1 MHFFVVLNYAFCRRV
16 FHNCCYYIFR
26 VDNAD
31 EEFGPDPPPMPETPK
46 KGKKRKAGKE
56 PVEKKEKKQK
66 KEKKKKKGK
75 VDEALVNGNVQLVR
89 EIQEVNNFHVV
100 KESKKKMFEVL
111 LRGRMQPESTC

>member
-1 MHFFVVLNYAFCRRV
+1 MLLNYPFYRRV
-16 FHNCCYYIFR
+16 FHNYFYYLLR

-31 EEFGPDPPPMPETPK
+31 EEFGPDPPPVPETPK

-75 VDEALVNGNVQLVR
+75 VDEALVNSNVQLIPFLGR
-89 EIQEVNNFHVV
+89 PRLSDT
-100 KESKKKMFEVL
+100 ESKYFLIREGK
-111 LRGRMQPESTC
+111 

>member
-1 MHFFVVLNYAFCRRV
+1 MVEYFTI
-16 FHNCCYYIFR
+16 CYYIFL

-75 VDEALVNGNVQLVR
+75 VDEALVNDNVQLVR
-89 EIQEVNNFHVV
+89 EIQEVNNFYVV
-100 KESKKKMFEVL
+100 KESKRKKFCCEAGCNLKGHVDKFSL
-111 LRGRMQPESTC
+111 LSFLL

>member
-1 MHFFVVLNYAFCRRV
+1 MQSLVSFAPSCAKSTNTNMHIFVVLNYPFYRRV

-89 EIQEVNNFHVV
+89 EI
-100 KESKKKMFEVL
+100 
-111 LRGRMQPESTC
+111 